1 MTNRDQQGQYQSAVS
16 DQAIL
21 SSFTEGERPYQTAS
35 SVGEQFDIDR
45 STAYRRLQR
54 LVDDG
59 PLRKDE
65 VGARAVVWWLP
76 KEASSE
82 REGDSMGVQ
91 RRIMLTEEDEW
102 WIAREQE
109 LGLTTQGETRSEA
122 LESLDAVVAAVENDT
137 GRPPTDAELRALGID
152 PDENQPGG
160 ELPEVLR

>member
-1 MTNRDQQGQYQSAVS
+1 MS
-16 DQAIL
+16 
-21 SSFTEGERPYQTAS
+21 
-35 SVGEQFDIDR
+35 
-45 STAYRRLQR
+45 
-54 LVDDG
+54 
-59 PLRKDE
+59 
-65 VGARAVVWWLP
+65 
-76 KEASSE
+76 
-82 REGDSMGVQ
+82 VQ
-91 RRIMLTEEDEW
+91 RRIMLTEEDGW